1 MKLPEPPYP
10 LRDAAYYQRLHE
22 EEAGYQTN
30 NWLLEELDQ
39 IRAFG
44 AESLLEIA
52 CGNGRFIE
60 SAAPFFK
67 RVTGCDW
74 AVSPRIQG
82 VLSRNPNVSFQRV
95 DMYRDLPL
103 GQPDL
108 VVSADFLEHL
118 APETLPEILRRIDSL
133 SAKAFHKIACYDDG
147 HSHLSIM
154 PPGKWLALLRDVDP
168 RYRLE
173 RVELRLGDPAR
184 EIAVF
189 TKGRPLPVS
198 LEVEQVL
205 AVAQSL
211 LNTEALEEAQET
223 LEGGLRHNPGD
234 RLLRLA
240 RANVLL
246 TQDEVPQA
254 IEILK
259 GLAGDFPS
267 DPLVLVNLGGAFLR
281 AGQLDEAGAAACT
294 AYALAPEN
302 EDVCLLMEVLE
313 PSPMTPSSPHL
324 QNQSGRHFDFGK
336 PIGGRDEV
344 TRYFAERYEA
354 SSILDIGCGSGPVW
368 RQFFDKGMTV
378 TGVDLV
384 PKDVVMAG
392 HPGHAVNY
400 LVGDFLEVQLPD
412 TYDAVYSSH
421 TIEHVP
427 DTERFL
433 RRFFS
438 YLRPGGAFCL
448 IWPPPK
454 PEVVSGHVH
463 VFNLGLMLYNLVR
476 LGVDCRKVE
485 MVRCGYCLALMGR
498 YQRFSLPELTHNEG
512 DLDRLGAFFPFQAHQ
527 GFDGDHPAGVVD
539 LPVAEPGIE
548 PPPLE

>member
-10 LRDAAYYQRLHE
+10 QRDAAYYQRLHE
-22 EEAGYQTN
+22 EEACYQTN
-30 NWLLEELDQ
+30 NWMLEELDQ

-44 AESLLEIA
+44 GQSLLEIA

-60 SAAPFFK
+60 CAAPFFQ

-74 AVSPRIQG
+74 AVSPRIQE
-82 VLSRNPNVSFQRV
+82 VISRNPNVSFQRV
-95 DMYRDLPL
+95 DMYRDLPI
-103 GQPDL
+103 GEPDL

-133 SAKAFHKIACYDDG
+133 SSKAFHKIACYDDG

-154 PPGKWLALLRDVDP
+154 PPWKWLVLFRGVDP
-168 RYRLE
+168 TYRLE

-189 TKGRPLPVS
+189 TKGRPVPVV

-211 LNTEALEEAQET
+211 LNTEALEEAQES
-223 LEGGLRHNPGD
+223 LGEGLRQHPGD

-240 RANVLL
+240 QANVLL
-246 TQDEVPQA
+246 AQDKASQA

-259 GLAGDFPS
+259 VLAEEFPS
-267 DPLVLVNLGGAFLR
+267 DPLVFVNLGGALFR
-281 AGQLDEAGAAACT
+281 VGQLDEAGAAACT

-302 EDVCLLMEVLE
+302 EDVCLLMEALE
-313 PSPMTPSSPHL
+313 PKPMTPSS
-324 QNQSGRHFDFGK
+324 QNQSGRHFDLGK

-344 TRYFAERYEA
+344 TQYFVERYDA
-354 SSILDIGCGSGPVW
+354 ASILDIGCGSGPVW
-368 RQFFDKGMTV
+368 RQFFEKGLAV
-378 TGVDLV
+378 TGVDLI
-384 PKDVVMAG
+384 PKEMVMVG
-392 HPGHAVNY
+392 HPGGAANY
-400 LVGDFLEVQLPD
+400 FVGDFLDLRLPD
-412 TYDAVYSSH
+412 PYDAVYSSH

-433 RRFFS
+433 RKFFS
-438 YLRPGGAFCL
+438 CLRPGGAFCL
-448 IWPPPK
+448 VWPPPK

-498 YQRFSLPELTHNEG
+498 YQSFSLPELTNNEG
-512 DLDRLGAFFPFQAHQ
+512 DLDRLGAYFPFQAHQ
-527 GFDGDHPAGVVD
+527 GFDGDHPVGVVD
-539 LPVAEPGIE
+539 LPVVGPG
-548 PPPLE
+548 

>member
-10 LRDAAYYQRLHE
+10 PRDAAYYQRLHE
-22 EEAGYQTN
+22 GEAGYQTN

-44 AESLLEIA
+44 GESLLEIA
-52 CGNGRFIE
+52 CGNGRFLE

-67 RVTGCDW
+67 FVTGCDW

-82 VLSRNPNVSFQRV
+82 VISRHLNVSFQRV
-95 DMYRDLPL
+95 DMYRELPI

-154 PPGKWLALLRDVDP
+154 SPGKWLELFRGVDP
-168 RYRLE
+168 SYCLE
-173 RVELRLGDPAR
+173 RVELRLGDPTR

-189 TKGRPLPVS
+189 TKGRPVPAS

-211 LNTEALEEAQET
+211 LNAEALEEARET
-223 LEGGLRHNPGD
+223 LTEGLRHYPGD

-246 TQDEVPQA
+246 AQDKASQA
-254 IEILK
+254 IEILRA
-259 GLAGDFPS
+259 LAEDFPS
-267 DPLVLVNLGGAFLR
+267 DPLLLVNLGGAFFR
-281 AGQLDEAGAAACT
+281 AGQLDEAGAAACM

-302 EDVCLLMEVLE
+302 EDVCLLMDVLE
-313 PSPMTPSSPHL
+313 PNPTTPSSPHH
-324 QNQSGRHFDFGK
+324 QNQPERHFDLGK

-344 TRYFAERYEA
+344 TRYFVERYEA

-368 RQFFDKGMTV
+368 RQFFEKGMAI

-384 PKDVVMAG
+384 PKEVVMAG
-392 HPGHAVNY
+392 HQGCAANY

-421 TIEHVP
+421 TIEHAA

-433 RRFFS
+433 RKFFS
-438 YLRPGGAFCL
+438 CLRPGGAFCL
-448 IWPPPK
+448 VWPPPK

-512 DLDRLGAFFPFQAHQ
+512 DLDRLGAFFPFQANQ
-527 GFDGDHPAGVVD
+527 GFDGDHPTGVVD
-539 LPVAEPGIE
+539 LPVAGSGIE
-548 PPPLE
+548 LRPLV

>member
-1 MKLPEPPYP
+1 MKLPESPYP
-10 LRDAAYYQRLHE
+10 QRDAAYYQRLHE
-22 EEAGYQTN
+22 EEACYQAN

-44 AESLLEIA
+44 GESLLEIA

-60 SAAPFFK
+60 SAAPFFE

-82 VLSRNPNVSFQRV
+82 VVSRNPNVSFQQV
-95 DMYRDLPL
+95 DMYRDLPV
-103 GQPDL
+103 GRPDV

-118 APETLPEILRRIDSL
+118 APETLPDVVRRIDSL

-154 PPGKWLALLRDVDP
+154 SPGKWLALFRGIDP

-173 RVELRLGDPAR
+173 RVELRLGDSAR

-189 TKGRPLPVS
+189 SKGRPLPVV

-211 LNTEALEEAQET
+211 LNTQAFEEALET
-223 LEGGLRHNPGD
+223 LDEGLRQHPGD

-246 TQDEVPQA
+246 AQEKPPLA
-254 IEILK
+254 IGILK
-259 GLAGDFPS
+259 TLAEEFPN
-267 DPLVLVNLGGAFLR
+267 DPLVLVNLGGAYFRGGL
-281 AGQLDEAGAAACT
+281 LDEAGAAARS
-294 AYALAPEN
+294 AFALAPEN
-302 EDVCLLMEVLE
+302 AEVGLLLEVLE
-313 PSPMTPSSPHL
+313 SNPRASLSPHL
-324 QNQSGRHFDFGK
+324 QNHPGRHFDLGK

-344 TRYFAERYEA
+344 TQYFVDRYEV

-368 RQFFDKGMTV
+368 PQFFEKRMAV

-384 PKDVVMAG
+384 PQEVAMAG
-392 HPGHAVNY
+392 HMDRAANY
-400 LVGDFLEVQLPD
+400 IDGDFLEIQLPD
-412 TYDAVYSSH
+412 MYDAVYSSH

-433 RRFFS
+433 MKFFS

-448 IWPPPK
+448 VWPPPK

-476 LGVDCRKVE
+476 LGVDCRDVE

-512 DLDRLGAFFPFQAHQ
+512 DLDRLGAFFPFRAHQ

-539 LPVAEPGIE
+539 LNVTCPGIE
-548 PPPLE
+548 PPR